1 MEKVSGSYISDDLRA
16 REDDIIWRVKYRQSW
31 IYVYLLLE
39 FQSTVDRYMAVRLM
53 TYIGLLYQDLI
64 KSKQT
69 LPDKRLPPVFS
80 VVLYNGEQRWTAATE
95 LKDLIVTLPGGLE
108 HYLPALKYLI
118 LDEGAYDPQTLTP
131 LKNLVAAIFRLEN
144 SRSYEDIIE
153 VISNLIEWL
162 STPEQIRLRRSFSIW
177 INRVIQPP
185 WQSAQ
190 PTSNLNDLVEIKTM
204 IAQRIPQWIQ
214 EGEQRGEAKGEIKGE
229 AKTLLKQLDLK
240 FGELP
245 EWVKLRVHTA
255 DKKQLDI
262 WVERI
267 LTEDT
272 LEKIFF

>member
-1 MEKVSGSYISDDLRA
+1 
-16 REDDIIWRVKYRQSW
+16 
-31 IYVYLLLE
+31 
-39 FQSTVDRYMAVRLM
+39 M

-69 LPDKRLPPVFS
+69 LLDKRLPPVFP

-162 STPEQIRLRRSFSIW
+162 STPEQTRLRRSFSIW
-177 INRVIQPP
+177 INRVLQPP
-185 WQSAQ
+185 GQSAQ
-190 PTSNLNDLVEIKTM
+190 PKSNLNDLVEIKTM

-214 EGEQRGEAKGEIKGE
+214 EGEQRGEARGE

-245 EWVKLRVHTA
+245 AWVEQRVHTA

-272 LEKIFF
+272 LEKIFL